1 MKVSEQEF
9 KQKMAWSLNQK
20 IDHGLGTIERFFN
33 INPDAVTSF
42 SGGIDS
48 TVLLKM
54 VRIIKPGSKGVFD
67 NTTNEHSEILKFVRT
82 CENIETVI
90 PNETFIK
97 VVQKYGFPLISK
109 KIARMITDLRHPTEG
124 NATVRN
130 CYLTGMTRSGFV
142 NNNWRLP
149 KKWHFLIDVEFDL
162 TSKCCDLLKKKPL
175 QKFNKQGVFIGT
187 MATDSRMR
195 KQSYLQTGC
204 IDIASNKCKPIS
216 FFTKQ
221 DIWDFVRMYKLP
233 YCNVYDKGENNT
245 GCAYCGFGCH
255 LEKESRFERL
265 KIREIKRYE
274 QIMNLENNG
283 VKYIDAIN
291 KILNT

>member
-1 MKVSEQEF
+1 MITEQQFNE
-9 KQKMAWSLNQK
+9 KMNLNLMQK
-20 IDHGLGTIERFFN
+20 IDHGIGTIESFFN

-42 SGGIDS
+42 SGGVDS

-54 VRIIKPGSKGVFD
+54 VRMIKPESKGVFD

-82 CENIETVI
+82 CENIETVM
-90 PNETFIK
+90 PKETFIQ
-97 VVQKYGFPLISK
+97 VVREYGFPLISK
-109 KIARMITDLRHPTEG
+109 KIARMITDLRHPTEF

-142 NNNWRLP
+142 NNNWKLP

-162 TSKCCDLLKKKPL
+162 TSKCCDILKKKPL
-175 QKFNKQGVFIGT
+175 QKYNKQGVFIGT

-204 IDIASNKCKPIS
+204 IDIASNKCKPLS
-216 FFTKQ
+216 FFTKK
-221 DIWDFVRMYKLP
+221 DIWNFIKMYKLS
-233 YCNVYDKGENNT
+233 YCDVYDKGEKNT

-265 KIREIKRYE
+265 KNREPKRYE
-274 QIMNLENNG
+274 QIMSLKNNG
-283 VKYIDAIN
+283 ITYIDA
-291 KILNT
+291 LNTVLRK